1 MNQFII
7 DKYKIKFEILLVDG
21 RKEIQITSE
30 NIPYFWGYFIKK
42 YPEFLLEEVLPEI
55 NKAIAGQSFDED
67 GGGVYHF
74 LRIGQTTSYFYTDEG
89 YEFPISTNHLKE
101 IILSYIEWITV
112 NNLENNI

>member
-7 DKYKIKFEILLVDG
+7 DKYEIKFEILLVDG
-21 RKEIQITSE
+21 RKEIQITSDV
-30 NIPYFWGYFIKK
+30 IPYFRGYFIKK

-55 NKAIAGQSFDED
+55 NKAVAGQSFDED

-74 LRIGQTTSYFYTDEG
+74 LRIGETTSHFYTDEG
-89 YEFPISTNHLKE
+89 DEFPIPTSDLKE
-101 IILSYIEWITV
+101 ILLSYIEWITE